1 MIYVLVVHVVH
12 VVKIRKR
19 WFNESVD
26 IESNLV
32 RRMLFWNNV
41 HNLKIYQL
49 FDNADIFPSFIVI

>member
-32 RRMLFWNNV
+32 RRMLLWNNV
-41 HNLKIYQL
+41 HNLKIGKSASKQKG
-49 FDNADIFPSFIVI
+49 

>member
-41 HNLKIYQL
+41 HNLKIEKSASKQKG
-49 FDNADIFPSFIVI
+49 